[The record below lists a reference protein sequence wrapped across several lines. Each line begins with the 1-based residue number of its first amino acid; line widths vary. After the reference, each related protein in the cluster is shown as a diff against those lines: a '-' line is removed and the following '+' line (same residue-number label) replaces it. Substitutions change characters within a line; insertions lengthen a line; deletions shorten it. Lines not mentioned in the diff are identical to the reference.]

1 MIVGALLLA
10 CMAACSPAAAAAP
23 PAPAPVERVL
33 YELVVERPGSR
44 SQGVR
49 GVLYDEAGREREP
62 KGPDEVIHTGF
73 GDFRY
78 VGCAYLWSTCGYLR
92 DGGGFA
98 GPGAGN
104 DPTLSGVTRYRVTIL
119 SSAEDIAFRGDLLNG
134 EAMIVAEQASLETP
148 LGVFTQTD
156 GVFAGLRWSGW
167 LPEAWAQSA
176 QR

>member
-1 MIVGALLLA
+1 MIVAALLLA
-10 CMAACSPAAAAAP
+10 CMAASSPAAAAAP

-49 GVLYDEAGREREP
+49 GILYDDAGREREP
-62 KGPDEVIHTGF
+62 KGPDEVIHTMI

-98 GPGAGN
+98 GLGGEN
-104 DPTLSGVTRYRVTIL
+104 DPTVSGVTRYRVITV
-119 SSAEDIAFRGDLLNG
+119 SSMDDIAFRGDLLNG
-134 EAMIVAEQASLETP
+134 EERIVTDRASLETP
-148 LGVFTQTD
+148 LGVFRQAD
-156 GVFAGLRWSGW
+156 GSFAGYRWSGW
-167 LPEAWAQSA
+167 LPDAWVEPPQE
-176 QR
+176 